1 MSTKSRHPDLSA
13 VALDKGRATDRYNAR
28 NTATVT
34 GQAAT
39 PEALPSVANEEELLQ
54 KLFQVKRRAIRQFDI
69 LKGEEGPR
77 SGPRLIAEALNL
89 LFEKYGK
96 PPVA

>member
-1 MSTKSRHPDLSA
+1 MSAKSKPDLSSI
-13 VALDKGRATDRYNAR
+13 ALEKGRATDRYNAR

-39 PEALPSVANEEELLQ
+39 PEALPTVADEEELLQ
-54 KLFQVKRRAIRQFDI
+54 KLFQLKRRAIRQFDV
-69 LKGEEGPR
+69 LKAEQGPR

-96 PPVA
+96 PPVS

>member
-1 MSTKSRHPDLSA
+1 MSAKSRPDLSA
-13 VALDKGRATDRYNAR
+13 VTLDKSRATDRYNAR

-39 PEALPSVANEEELLQ
+39 PEAIAPAAEEEELLQ
-54 KLFQVKRRAIRQFDI
+54 KLFQVKRRAIRQFDV
-69 LKGEEGPR
+69 LKGEQGPR

-96 PPVA
+96 PPIA